1 MNRVTTVASA
11 RVSRDMRVA
20 PGLRDSKGTR
30 SFARVALIAMNGL
43 LSTCVVVAMW
53 LHPPA
58 HRADGKS
65 LLSRHTDLTTYDTV
79 IVSASVA
86 VPMEPDTIPVSAAN
100 GQEKPGVG
108 VLTLL
113 VILLALGIA
122 IKGIAA
128 ALKLALMAVM
138 ELLRMLAAM
147 SVIFFFV
154 LVILI
159 AQLGNDTAEPAQ
171 PRTLAAQCYG
181 VDAAMLRARGSSRA
195 RRQ

>member
-1 MNRVTTVASA
+1 M
-11 RVSRDMRVA
+11 
-20 PGLRDSKGTR
+20 
-30 SFARVALIAMNGL
+30 
-43 LSTCVVVAMW
+43 
-53 LHPPA
+53 
-58 HRADGKS
+58 
-65 LLSRHTDLTTYDTV
+65 DLTTYDMV
-79 IVSASVA
+79 IVSASIG
-86 VPMEPDTIPVSAAN
+86 VPMEPDIIPISAAN

-138 ELLRMLAAM
+138 ELLRMLVAA

-159 AQLGNDTAEPAQ
+159 AQLGNDTEEPAQ
-171 PRTLAAQCYG
+171 PRTVAAQCHG
-181 VDAAMLRARGSSRA
+181 VDAVMLRVRGSSRA
-195 RRQ
+195 GRQ